1 MQVRA
6 MLFFA
11 ATAGLWQC
19 TPTPQLQSPL
29 ASSPPQDSLRLATWR
44 EMGDSLTLERQRTIL
59 QNLLQV
65 AQREGWGGA
74 VRYCHVVAE
83 TLTFYQTASL
93 SIQRIASR
101 YRNPKNAPKDSL
113 DRAAFAHFDST
124 HSSESLVI
132 PTVGGGGRYY
142 RPIYLAME
150 TCLKCHGTKE
160 DLDGQALAELRK
172 RYPGDRA
179 TDFRVGELRG
189 LWRMEIKPTT
199 Y

>member
-1 MQVRA
+1 MRVQAV
-6 MLFFA
+6 LFFA
-11 ATAGLWQC
+11 AAAGLWRC
-19 TPTPQLQSPL
+19 TPSPQAKSPTGL
-29 ASSPPQDSLRLATWR
+29 PSSQDSLRFTAWR
-44 EMGDSLTLERQRTIL
+44 EMGDSLTLERQRIIL
-59 QNLLQV
+59 QNLLQA

-74 VRYCHVVAE
+74 VRYCHAAAE

-101 YRNPKNAPKDSL
+101 YRNSKNAPKDSL
-113 DRAAFAHFDST
+113 DRVAFAHFDST
-124 HSSESLVI
+124 HSFESLVI
-132 PTVGGGGRYY
+132 PTAEGGGRYY

-160 DLDGQALAELRK
+160 DLDGQALAEIRK

-179 TDFRVGELRG
+179 TDFRLGELRG
-189 LWRMEIKPTT
+189 LWRMEIKPTS